1 MATMKGSFDHGR
13 CSLDKNKLWRKKRI
27 SDHCSEI
34 MKKKSFDFAVFF
46 LKAFKSK
53 FETHL
58 SPFSSPFLRFFVLFS
73 LLAIFLKLS

>member
-13 CSLDKNKLWRKKRI
+13 YSLDKNKLWRKKGI

-46 LKAFKSK
+46 
-53 FETHL
+53 
-58 SPFSSPFLRFFVLFS
+58 
-73 LLAIFLKLS
+73 